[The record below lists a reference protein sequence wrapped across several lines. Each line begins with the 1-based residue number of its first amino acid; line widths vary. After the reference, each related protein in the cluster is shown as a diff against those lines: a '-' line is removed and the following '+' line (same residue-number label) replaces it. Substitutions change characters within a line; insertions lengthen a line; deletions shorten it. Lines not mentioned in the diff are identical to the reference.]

1 MRDAHQ
7 TFDVAEIPGFATLNP
22 GYEGCR
28 RVPAPGVRLRK
39 KKR

>member
-22 GYEGCR
+22 GYPYCI
-28 RVPAPGVRLRK
+28 AQ
-39 KKR
+39 